1 MELRAIPNGRRR
13 GPRPVIAVVVPAFR
27 TEPHIRGVLATIP
40 EFVSLVVVVDDGSP
54 DRTADIVATMRA
66 RDPRIVLHR
75 HEHNQGVGAAVLAGY
90 RIAAD
95 RGADII
101 VKMDGDG
108 QMDPAHLA
116 RLVDPIVRGRAD
128 YAKGNRFLHA
138 RELVAMPFVRRV
150 GNLGLSFFTKLASGY
165 WSVFDPTNGYT
176 AIHARALAVLET
188 DRLARRYFFETSML
202 IELGVA
208 GAVVKDVPMPARY
221 GNEVSSLSVRRVL
234 REFPP
239 RLVRGCLRRIWMQH
253 YLRDFTALAMLASV
267 GLVLAACGT
276 AWGAA
281 WWIASSRSGVTA
293 STGTVMLAVLPLIL
307 GVQCLLHA
315 LLLDLQNEPRRP
327 LHREAA
333 EAVELAA
340 RYDEGPDAETVSG
353 QAEGRRAA

>member
-1 MELRAIPNGRRR
+1 MELRVSPTGRR
-13 GPRPVIAVVVPAFR
+13 PAARPVIAVVVPAFR
-27 TEPHIRGVLATIP
+27 TERHIREVLATVP
-40 EFVSLVVVVDDGSP
+40 GFVSLVVVVDDRSP
-54 DRTADIVATMRA
+54 DRTADIVTAMQA

-75 HEHNQGVGAAVLAGY
+75 HDHNQGVGGAVLSGY
-90 RIAAD
+90 RIAAE

-108 QMDPAHLA
+108 QMDPSQLG
-116 RLVDPIVRGRAD
+116 RLVDPVARGRAD

-138 RELVAMPFVRRV
+138 RQLVAMPFVRRV

-165 WSVFDPTNGYT
+165 WGVFDPTNGYT
-176 AIHARALAVLET
+176 AIHVRALAAIDTE
-188 DRLARRYFFETSML
+188 RLARRYFFETSML

-221 GNEVSSLSVRRVL
+221 GDEVSSLSIRRVL

-253 YLRDFTALAMLASV
+253 FLRDFTALAMLTSV
-267 GLVLAACGT
+267 GLVLAACGA
-276 AWGAA
+276 AWGAV
-281 WWIASSRSGVTA
+281 WWIVSWRTGVTA
-293 STGTVMLAVLPLIL
+293 STGTVMLAVLPLML

-327 LHREAA
+327 LHRDAAGDAGIAAWQDDAA
-333 EAVELAA
+333 EAGRLPG
-340 RYDEGPDAETVSG
+340 D
-353 QAEGRRAA
+353 RRAA